1 MQTGARTR
9 IPRPLSTLFSAVATL
24 VGLAA
29 CPDRPVSEVPS
40 HPATQTSTTINVGNN
55 RDIDLLFVIDNSL
68 SMGDE
73 QTSLVANFTKF
84 MDTLT
89 DAGGGLPNVH
99 IGVVSS
105 DVGAGGFG
113 WSGCAKNGG
122 NGDNGLLQ
130 ATARSQCTPPSGMFI
145 EDVANPDGTRKKNYS
160 DSLGNTFKC
169 IAELGTAGCGFEHH
183 MESMKR
189 ALDGSRP
196 ENAGFLRKDAYL
208 AVVFI
213 ADEDDC
219 SAADGAVFDNASAI
233 DNPTSALGPH
243 SLRCTEWAV
252 DCDGLHL
259 PRTPGTYATCL
270 PRNDSPFFED
280 PTKYGDFLRSLK
292 PGHPELVLVGGI
304 VGLDS
309 PFGIG
314 DNDDD
319 DNPVTTNPN
328 ELHLLPS
335 CGTDAAASE
344 SGDGAVPPVRFKA
357 LLDSFGLNGIRASI
371 CENDLTPALQQIAA
385 AIASKFVLRC
395 LPANIDMSD
404 LHPERPGVQPDCA
417 VVEVVDEAQSAIHAC
432 RMLDQPGAP
441 MVAPGNALPCWYV
454 GEDADNCS
462 AEGQNGFTVEVERD
476 HPPDKNATL
485 RVDCVGT
492 DG

>member
-1 MQTGARTR
+1 MHTGARTR
-9 IPRPLSTLFSAVATL
+9 IPLLIPTAAAVAM
-24 VGLAA
+24 LAG

-55 RDIDLLFVIDNSL
+55 RDIDLLFVIDNSG

-73 QTSLVANFTKF
+73 QASLVANFTKF
-84 MDTLT
+84 MDALSDT
-89 DAGGGLPNVH
+89 AGGLPNVH

-105 DVGAGGFG
+105 DVGAGGFN
-113 WSGCAKNGG
+113 WPGCPGE
-122 NGDNGLLQ
+122 GDDGLLQ
-130 ATARSQCTPPSGMFI
+130 ATARSQCSPPSGKFI
-145 EDVANPDGTRKKNYS
+145 EDLANPDGTRQKNYS
-160 DSLGNTFKC
+160 DTLGNTFKC
-169 IAELGTAGCGFEHH
+169 IAELGTHGCGFEHH

-196 ENAGFLRKDAYL
+196 ENAGFLRDGAYL

-219 SAADGAVFDNASAI
+219 SAKDGAVFDNATAL
-233 DNPTSALGPH
+233 DNASSTLGPH
-243 SLRCTEWAV
+243 TLRCTEWAV

-280 PTKYGDFLRSLK
+280 PTRYGDFLRSLK
-292 PGHPELVLVGGI
+292 PGHPELVLVGAI

-314 DNDDD
+314 DDDDD

-328 ELHLLPS
+328 QLHLLPS
-335 CGTDAAASE
+335 CGTDAAASTT
-344 SGDGAVPPVRFKA
+344 GDGAVPPVRFKA
-357 LLDSFGLNGIRASI
+357 LLDSFGTSGIRTSI
-371 CENDLTPALQQIAA
+371 CDDDLTPALQEIANA
-385 AIASKFVLRC
+385 LGTKLVRRC
-395 LPANIDMSD
+395 LPDNTDMTD
-404 LHPERPGVQPDCA
+404 LHPELPGRQPDCSVA
-417 VVEVVDEAQSAIHAC
+417 EIVDTTQQAIGRC
-432 RMLDQPGAP
+432 KMLDQPGAP
-441 MVAPGNALPCWYV
+441 TPAPGNTLPCWYV
-454 GEDADNCS
+454 GEDATCN
-462 AEGQNGFTVEVERD
+462 AEGENGFTVEVERD
-476 HPPDKNATL
+476 HPPDKNAVL